1 MNEIVE
7 AKSATFEPWGLKEE
21 CGVFGVWGCPD
32 EALPYV
38 ILGLHALQHRG
49 QEGVGI
55 VTNDKGDFS
64 AQLDAGLVSD
74 VFSADRV
81 EPGSLPGTSGIGHN
95 RYATSGSGD
104 LANLQPILQR
114 TKRGPLALA
123 LVARPA
129 VVKHQARSAF
139 GGRLGPET
147 VRVAC
152 SNDLD

>member
-1 MNEIVE
+1 MRCIRRL
-7 AKSATFEPWGLKEE
+7 GL
-21 CGVFGVWGCPD
+21 PD

-123 LVARPA
+123 HNGNLTNADVIREALLEEGHCFIVIVTRKWPCILFR
-129 VVKHQARSAF
+129 VVSAW
-139 GGRLGPET
+139 R
-147 VRVAC
+147 R
-152 SNDLD
+152 

>member
-74 VFSADRV
+74 VFPLTGLSQEV
-81 EPGSLPGTSGIGHN
+81 CPEPLELATIATPHQVLVIWPICSPFCSGPNAAHSHLLIM
-95 RYATSGSGD
+95 
-104 LANLQPILQR
+104 
-114 TKRGPLALA
+114 
-123 LVARPA
+123 
-129 VVKHQARSAF
+129 
-139 GGRLGPET
+139 ET
-147 VRVAC
+147 
-152 SNDLD
+152 